1 MKIKMYS
8 VHDTKAAAYLQ
19 PWFQTKDALA
29 IRNFAD
35 CVNDKNHNFGRHPED
50 YNLFQIG
57 EFNDQNATIEPN
69 APKSLGNGIEFI
81 ELEIGEQQK
90 DWLSEIDEV
99 AFNQNKTKELARV
112 NALAEKANSGEQ
124 T

>member
-1 MKIKMYS
+1 MKVKMYA

-19 PWFQTKDALA
+19 PWFQTTDALA
-29 IRNFAD
+29 MRNFAD

-50 YNLFQIG
+50 YNLFLLA
-57 EFNDQNATIEPN
+57 EFDDQNANLIAH

-81 ELEIGEQQK
+81 ALEIGEQQT

-99 AFNQNKTKELARV
+99 AFRKNPTEELERL
-112 NALAEKANSGEQ
+112 NALAEQANSGEQ
-124 T
+124 P